1 MTRLKPL
8 TFFRCCLLVPYA
20 FGALITV
27 SRPLLP
33 ANPSEPW
40 LTLLLFAVLAVVIGA
55 IPYGIIALLVW
66 IWLPGKSAR
75 SVRIV
80 FAAAPLALL
89 AIVLAFNSLR
99 FMWREALTVSYAYVA
114 LFLLTEQ
121 VFRRLGFVRDD
132 SVNGLLST
140 LGPRLTRE

>member
-20 FGALITV
+20 FGALITL

-40 LTLLLFAVLAVVIGA
+40 LTLLLFAVLAVVIGG
-55 IPYGIIALLVW
+55 IPYGVIALLVW

-75 SVRIV
+75 SVRIA
-80 FAAAPLALL
+80 FAVAPLGLL
-89 AIVLAFNSLR
+89 AIVLAYNSLR
-99 FMWREALTVSYAYVA
+99 FMWGEALLVSYAYVA
-114 LFLLTEQ
+114 LFLLAEQ
-121 VFRRLGFVRDD
+121 VLRRLGFVRDD
-132 SVNGLLST
+132 SINGLPIQAS
-140 LGPRLTRE
+140 

>member
-1 MTRLKPL
+1 
-8 TFFRCCLLVPYA
+8 
-20 FGALITV
+20 
-27 SRPLLP
+27 
-33 ANPSEPW
+33 
-40 LTLLLFAVLAVVIGA
+40 LLFAVLAVVIGA